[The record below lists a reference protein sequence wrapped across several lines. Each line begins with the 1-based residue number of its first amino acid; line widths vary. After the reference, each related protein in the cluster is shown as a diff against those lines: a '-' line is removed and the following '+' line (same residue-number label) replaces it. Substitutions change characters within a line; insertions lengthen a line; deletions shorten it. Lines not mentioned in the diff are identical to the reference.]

1 MQDWD
6 DLRHVL
12 AVQRTGSLAGAATS
26 LRVDATTVGR
36 RIDHLEERLGTPLF
50 VRQRGAWRPT
60 PAGERVVAA
69 AERAEA
75 AVAEAE
81 RAAREL
87 ESTPTGRVHL
97 TTVEAVATH
106 LVAPLLPAL
115 VSSLPGV
122 ELLVSTTHVVL
133 DLAKGEADLA
143 IRVGTPSEPE
153 LVARRLGSFAEAPFA
168 ARAWLE
174 ARGLEADTLTNL
186 DGAPLVVM
194 PATGHRG
201 ELVRVGGGRVA
212 LRTGSTGTMLEAVA
226 SGVGVGLLPARVAER
241 DPRLVPLEGLGIRR
255 ERDLWLL
262 FREEVGR
269 TPAVRAV
276 VDLLVRG
283 LARA

>member
-12 AVQRTGSLAGAATS
+12 AVQRTGSLAGAAAS

-36 RIDHLEERLGTPLF
+36 RIDHLEARVGTPLF

-106 LVAPLLPAL
+106 LVAPLVPTIARA
-115 VSSLPGV
+115 LPGV
-122 ELLVSTTHVVL
+122 ELMLSTTHAVL

-143 IRVGTPSEPE
+143 IRVGRPSGPE
-153 LVARRLGSFAEAPFA
+153 LVGRRLGSFAEVPFA
-168 ARAWLE
+168 AREGLA
-174 ARGLEADTLTNL
+174 ARGLDAATLTDL

-194 PATGHRG
+194 PATGQRG
-201 ELVRVGGGRVA
+201 ALVRAGGGRVA
-212 LRTGSTGTMLEAVA
+212 LRTGSTGAMIEAVA
-226 SGVGVGLLPARVAER
+226 SGAGVGLLPERIAER
-241 DPRLVPLEGLGIRR
+241 DPRLVRLDGLALRH

-262 FREEVGR
+262 FREDVGR

-276 VDLLVRG
+276 VDLLVHG
-283 LARA
+283 LDRT